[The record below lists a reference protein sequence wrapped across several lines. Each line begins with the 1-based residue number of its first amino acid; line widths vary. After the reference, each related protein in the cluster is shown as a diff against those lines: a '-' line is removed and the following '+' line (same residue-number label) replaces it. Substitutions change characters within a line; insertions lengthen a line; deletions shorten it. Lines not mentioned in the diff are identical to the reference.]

1 MPAVVIS
8 FLDGE
13 VVYASTPEITFDLA
27 VLEAEFPGIESN
39 SERAL
44 LSVAAI
50 RQVLIGDPAPAPPP
64 AELATWDRAA
74 FHFIDG
80 EVMRASIAP
89 RALLGRFGGVWHV
102 VEPGQDELLTVGI
115 AYGALKGVYR
125 IRQWDGRPLAERTG
139 DSRLDQL
146 ARILAEREAGAPVT
160 PGESPNGSLLTR
172 VRRPQGY

>member
-13 VVYASTPEITFDLA
+13 VLYASTPEITFDLA

-44 LSVAAI
+44 LSVSAI
-50 RQVLIGDPAPAPPP
+50 RQVLIGDPEPVPPH
-64 AELATWDRAA
+64 AELATWDKAA

-89 RALLGRFGGVWHV
+89 RALLGRFGGVWSV
-102 VEPGQDELLTVGI
+102 VEQGQNELRTVGI
-115 AYGALKGVYR
+115 AYGALKGVFR
-125 IRQWDGRPLAERTG
+125 IRQWDGRPLYERNG
-139 DSRLDQL
+139 ESSLDHL
-146 ARILAEREAGAPVT
+146 ARILAERESGGASVDEAGSSA
-160 PGESPNGSLLTR
+160 LLSR
-172 VRRPQGY
+172 VRRQQSW

>member
-13 VVYASTPEITFDLA
+13 VLYASTPEITFDLA

-44 LSVAAI
+44 LSVAGI
-50 RQVLIGDPAPAPPP
+50 RQVLIGNPAPAPPA

-89 RALLGRFGGVWHV
+89 RALLGRFGGVWHI

-115 AYGALKGVYR
+115 SYAALKGVYR

-146 ARILAEREAGAPVT
+146 AQILAEREAGLPAAPE
-160 PGESPNGSLLTR
+160 ESSNGSLLAR
-172 VRRPQGY
+172 VRRSPGY

>member
-27 VLEAEFPGIESN
+27 ILEAEFPGIESN

-44 LSVAAI
+44 FSVAAI
-50 RQVLIGDPAPAPPP
+50 RQVLIGEPHPAPSA

-80 EVMRASIAP
+80 EVLRASIAP
-89 RALLGRFGGVWHV
+89 RALLGRFGGVWHI

-115 AYGALKGVYR
+115 AYAALKGVYR
-125 IRQWDGRPLAERTG
+125 IRQWDGRPLAERSG
-139 DSRLDQL
+139 ESRLDQL
-146 ARILAEREAGAPVT
+146 ARILAERETGAPSDD
-160 PGESPNGSLLTR
+160 GSNGALLAR

>member
-13 VVYASTPEITFDLA
+13 VLYASTPEVTFDLA

-44 LSVAAI
+44 LSVSAI
-50 RQVLIGDPAPAPPP
+50 RQILIGDPEPAPPEY
-64 AELATWDRAA
+64 ELSAWDKAA

-89 RALLGRFGGVWHV
+89 RALLGRFGGVWQV
-102 VEPGQDELLTVGI
+102 VEPGLDELRTVGI
-115 AYGALKGVYR
+115 SYAALKGVYR
-125 IRQWDGRPLAERTG
+125 IRQWDGRPLYERNG
-139 DSRLDQL
+139 ESSLDHL
-146 ARILAEREAGAPVT
+146 ARILAEREAGIAGPADEGHT
-160 PGESPNGSLLTR
+160 GALLAR
-172 VRRPQGY
+172 VLQPRGY

>member
-1 MPAVVIS
+1 MPGVVIS

-13 VVYASTPEITFDLA
+13 VLYASTPEITFDLA

-50 RQVLIGDPAPAPPP
+50 RQVLIGDPVPAPRA
-64 AELATWDRAA
+64 AELETWDRAA

-80 EVMRASIAP
+80 EVLRASIAP
-89 RALLGRFGGVWHV
+89 RALLGRFGGVWHI
-102 VEPGQDELLTVGI
+102 VEPGQNELLTVGI
-115 AYGALKGVYR
+115 SYGALKGVYR

-146 ARILAEREAGAPVT
+146 AQILAEREART
-160 PGESPNGSLLTR
+160 SPGPDEGSNGTLLAR
-172 VRRPQGY
+172 VRRPPGH